1 MKKIF
6 EICQDR
12 NLNVSFTWQ
21 RINNYSIEI
30 YKLSRKTP
38 MPLGSWDVRHIC

>member
-21 RINNYSIEI
+21 MINNYSIEI
-30 YKLSRKTP
+30 YNAKIQTSNMAKSMDCR
-38 MPLGSWDVRHIC
+38 